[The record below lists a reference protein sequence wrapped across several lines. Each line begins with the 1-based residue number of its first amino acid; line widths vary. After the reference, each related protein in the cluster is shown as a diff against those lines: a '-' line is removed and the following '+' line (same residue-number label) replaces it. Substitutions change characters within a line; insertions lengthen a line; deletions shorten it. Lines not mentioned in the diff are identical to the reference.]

1 MDGGQ
6 TRFSRLSRRG
16 FLGGVAASA
25 AAAILAACGGS
36 KATDTPAAKPT
47 TAAAAPTTAAAA
59 PTTAPA
65 AATAAPAV
73 ATAPAASA
81 AAAATKPAAS
91 AAAAGTTAPAGS
103 AAAGGTKTA
112 ASTGPV
118 GAFPPISPDKYKG
131 VKLLTITRQE
141 YFPDTQKA
149 MDAELQNYAK
159 QGGFE
164 VTNDHVNTDDG
175 AAVAKLDAAVK
186 SGNSV
191 DMQYVDRFV
200 SQFTQLGDIIDVS
213 DVVAEMQTMYGPTED
228 YIKNA
233 LFINGKW
240 MGIPFFSN
248 AGGWFVRKD
257 WLSEKG
263 IKIEDIKTYENARD
277 IALQISDPSK
287 NRFGWGLTV
296 NQGGD
301 ANGLIEGC
309 IQAYGGALNDDTGK
323 KVTLNSP
330 ETVAAVTFLA
340 DIYTNA
346 KYKNML
352 PPGVG
357 GWNDTGNNEAWAAG
371 TIGLTTN
378 AFSLYAKSFAD
389 KSPIYPQTGVFPA
402 LLGPG
407 TDRLITPGGGWG
419 AWIIFKTAKNPDLAK
434 EVAKR
439 MAGGSS
445 LLAIVKPSVG
455 LVMPAYK
462 KQWDSDP
469 FYTSG
474 EASYPSLRKV
484 IETELP
490 IATKTGFHFPQTP
503 SPGHDQA
510 RDSAFIYTNM
520 MADIITKGTKVPD
533 AVKAAHDATVKIF
546 EQLGIKQ

>member
-1 MDGGQ
+1 MDDGLKQG
-6 TRFSRLSRRG
+6 SGLSRRG
-16 FLGGVAASA
+16 FLSGIAASV

-36 KATDTPAAKPT
+36 STATDTPKAAGTAAPT
-47 TAAAAPTTAAAA
+47 TGAAASPAVATTAPTRAAGSAPAGTTAPSGSAVTGTPAAGGAPTTAASSG
-59 PTTAPA
+59 PI
-65 AATAAPAV
+65 AT
-73 ATAPAASA
+73 
-81 AAAATKPAAS
+81 
-91 AAAAGTTAPAGS
+91 
-103 AAAGGTKTA
+103 
-112 ASTGPV
+112 
-118 GAFPPISPDKYKG
+118 FPPLATDKFKG
-131 VKLLTITRQE
+131 LKLLTITRQE

-149 MDAELQNYAK
+149 MDAELQMYAK

-213 DVVAEMQTMYGPTED
+213 DVVEEMQKMYGLVED
-228 YIKNA
+228 SIKNA
-233 LFINGKW
+233 LVLNGKW
-240 MGIPFFSN
+240 MGIPYFAN

-257 WLSEKG
+257 WLDEKG
-263 IKIEDIKTYENARD
+263 MKIEDIKTYENARD
-277 IALQISDPSK
+277 IALAISDPSK
-287 NRFGWGLTV
+287 NRFGWGMTV

-301 ANGLIEGC
+301 ANGLIEDC
-309 IQAYGGALNDDTGK
+309 IQAYGGAMNDDTGK

-330 ETVAAVTFLA
+330 ETVAAITFLA

-371 TIGLTTN
+371 TLGITKN
-378 AFSLYAKSFAD
+378 AYSLYAKSFAD
-389 KSPIYPQTGVFPA
+389 KSPIYPKTGVFPA

-407 TDRLITPGGGWG
+407 TNRLITPGGGWG

-439 MAGGSS
+439 MAGGTS
-445 LLAIVKPSVG
+445 LLAVVKPSVG

-469 FYTSG
+469 FYTTG
-474 EASYPSLRKV
+474 EPSFPALRKV
-484 IETELP
+484 IEAELP

-510 RDSAFIYTNM
+510 RDSAFVYTNM
-520 MADIITKGTKVPD
+520 MADIITKGTKVPE
-533 AVKAAHDATVKIF
+533 AVKAAHDQTVKIF

>member
-1 MDGGQ
+1 MDDGLKQG
-6 TRFSRLSRRG
+6 SGLSRRG
-16 FLGGVAASA
+16 FLGGIAASA

-36 KATDTPAAKPT
+36 STATDTPKAVGT
-47 TAAAAPTTAAAA
+47 TAPTTGAAAS
-59 PTTAPA
+59 
-65 AATAAPAV
+65 PAV
-73 ATAPAASA
+73 ATA
-81 AAAATKPAAS
+81 
-91 AAAAGTTAPAGS
+91 APTRAAGS
-103 AAAGGTKTA
+103 APASTTAASSSAVTGTPAAGGTTTA
-112 ASTGPV
+112 AASSGPI
-118 GAFPPISPDKYKG
+118 GTFPPLSADKFKG
-131 VKLLTITRQE
+131 AKLLTITRQE

-149 MDAELQNYAK
+149 MDAELQMYAK

-213 DVVAEMQTMYGPTED
+213 DVVEETQKMYGPVED
-228 YIKNA
+228 SIKNS
-233 LFINGKW
+233 LVINGKW
-240 MGIPFFSN
+240 MGIPYFAN

-257 WLSEKG
+257 WLDEKG
-263 IKIEDIKTYENARD
+263 MKIEDIKTYENARD
-277 IALQISDPSK
+277 IALAISDPSK
-287 NRFGWGLTV
+287 NRFGWGMTV

-301 ANGLIEGC
+301 ANGLIEDC
-309 IQAYGGALNDDTGK
+309 IQAYGGAMNDDTGK

-330 ETVAAVTFLA
+330 ETVAAITFLA

-371 TIGLTTN
+371 TLGITKN
-378 AFSLYAKSFAD
+378 AYSLYAKSFAD
-389 KSPIYPQTGVFPA
+389 KSPIYPKTGVFPA

-469 FYTSG
+469 FYTNG
-474 EASYPSLRKV
+474 EPSFPALRKV
-484 IETELP
+484 IEAELP
-490 IATKTGFHFPQTP
+490 IPTKTGFHFPQTP

-510 RDSAFIYTNM
+510 RDSAFVYTNM

-533 AVKAAHDATVKIF
+533 AVKAAHDQTVKIF

>member
-1 MDGGQ
+1 MDD
-6 TRFSRLSRRG
+6 TKRRVSRLTRRG
-16 FLGGVAASA
+16 FIGGVAASA

-73 ATAPAASA
+73 ATAPASS

-91 AAAAGTTAPAGS
+91 AAAAGTTAPASS
-103 AAAGGTKTA
+103 AAAGGTTTA
-112 ASTGPV
+112 SASTGPI
-118 GAFPPISPDKYKG
+118 GTFPALPADKFKG
-131 VKLLTITRQE
+131 LKLAVITRQE

-149 MDAELQNYAK
+149 MDTELQNYAK
-159 QGGFE
+159 QAGFE

-175 AAVAKLDAAVK
+175 GAVAKQDAAVK
-186 SGNSV
+186 SGNV
-191 DMQYVDRFV
+191 QDMQYVDRFV
-200 SQFTQLGDIIDVS
+200 SQFAQLGDIIDVT
-213 DVVAEMQTMYGPTED
+213 DVVEEMQKIYGPVED

-233 LFINGKW
+233 LVLNGKW
-240 MGIPFFSN
+240 MAIPFFAN

-257 WLSEKG
+257 WLADKG
-263 IKIEDIKTYENARD
+263 MKVEDIKTYENARD
-277 IALQISDPSK
+277 VALAISDPAK
-287 NRFGWGLTV
+287 NRFGWGMTV

-301 ANGLIEGC
+301 ANGLIEDC
-309 IQAYGGALNDDTGK
+309 IQAYGGAMNDDTGK

-357 GWNDTGNNEAWAAG
+357 GWNDTGNNEAWLAG
-371 TIGLTTN
+371 TIGITKN
-378 AFSLYAKSFAD
+378 AFSLYAKSYAD
-389 KSPIYPQTGVFPA
+389 KSPIYGQTAVFPA

-419 AWIIFKTAKNPDLAK
+419 AWIIFKGAKNPELAK

-439 MAGGSS
+439 MSGGSS
-445 LLAIVKPSVG
+445 LLAIVKPSIG

-469 FYTSG
+469 FYTTG
-474 EASYPSLRKV
+474 EPSYPALRKV
-484 IETELP
+484 IEADLP
-490 IATKTGFHFPQTP
+490 IPTKTGFHFPQTP

-510 RDSAFIYTNM
+510 RDSDFVYTNM

>member
-1 MDGGQ
+1 MDDGLKQG
-6 TRFSRLSRRG
+6 SGLSRRG
-16 FLGGVAASA
+16 FLGGIAASA

-36 KATDTPAAKPT
+36 STATDTPKAVGT
-47 TAAAAPTTAAAA
+47 TAPTTGAAAS
-59 PTTAPA
+59 
-65 AATAAPAV
+65 PAV
-73 ATAPAASA
+73 AT
-81 AAAATKPAAS
+81 
-91 AAAAGTTAPAGS
+91 TAPTRAAGS
-103 AAAGGTKTA
+103 APASTTAASGSAVTGTPAAGGTTTTA
-112 ASTGPV
+112 ASSGPI
-118 GAFPPISPDKYKG
+118 GTFPPLPADKFKG
-131 VKLLTITRQE
+131 LKMTTITRQE

-149 MDAELQNYAK
+149 MDAELQMYAK

-175 AAVAKLDAAVK
+175 AAVAKQDAAVK
-186 SGNSV
+186 SGNV
-191 DMQYVDRFV
+191 QDMQYVDRFV
-200 SQFTQLGDIIDVS
+200 SQFTQLGDIIDVT
-213 DVVAEMQTMYGPTED
+213 DVVEEMQKVYGPVED
-228 YIKNA
+228 SIKNS
-233 LFINGKW
+233 LVINGKW
-240 MGIPFFSN
+240 MGIPYFSN

-257 WLSEKG
+257 WLDEKG
-263 IKIEDIKTYENARD
+263 VKIEDIKTYENARD
-277 IALQISDPSK
+277 IALAISDPSK
-287 NRFGWGLTV
+287 NRYGWGMTV

-301 ANGLIEGC
+301 ANGLIEDC

-371 TIGLTTN
+371 TLGITKN
-378 AFSLYAKSFAD
+378 AYSLYAKSFAD
-389 KSPIYPQTGVFPA
+389 KSPIYPKTGVFPA

-419 AWIIFKTAKNPDLAK
+419 AWIIFKGAKNPELAK

-439 MAGGSS
+439 MAGGTS

-469 FYTSG
+469 FYTNG
-474 EASYPSLRKV
+474 EPSFPALRKV
-484 IETELP
+484 IEAELP
-490 IATKTGFHFPQTP
+490 IPTKTGFHFPQTP

-510 RDSAFIYTNM
+510 RDSAFVYTNM

-533 AVKAAHDATVKIF
+533 AVKAAHDQAVKIF

>member
-1 MDGGQ
+1 MDDGHM
-6 TRFSRLSRRG
+6 RFSRLSRRG
-16 FLGGVAASA
+16 FLGGIAASA

-36 KATDTPAAKPT
+36 TATDTPKP
-47 TAAAAPTTAAAA
+47 AAPTTAPTTGAAA
-59 PTTAPA
+59 STTAPA
-65 AATAAPAV
+65 AATAAPAI
-73 ATAPAASA
+73 ATAPAGSA
-81 AAAATKPAAS
+81 VAATKPAAS

-103 AAAGGTKTA
+103 AAAGSTTTA
-112 ASTGPV
+112 ASTGPI
-118 GAFPPISPDKYKG
+118 GTFPPISADKFKG
-131 VKLLTITRQE
+131 IKLTTITRQE

-175 AAVAKLDAAVK
+175 AAVTKLDAAVK
-186 SGNSV
+186 SGTSV

-200 SQFTQLGDIIDVS
+200 SQFTQLGDIIDVT
-213 DVVAEMQTMYGPTED
+213 DVVEEMQKTYGPVED

-233 LFINGKW
+233 LFLNGKW
-240 MGIPFFSN
+240 MAIPYFSN
-248 AGGWFVRKD
+248 AGAWFVRND
-257 WLSEKG
+257 WLDEKG
-263 IKIEDIKTYENARD
+263 IKISDIKTYENARD

-287 NRFGWGLTV
+287 NRYGWGMTV

-301 ANGLIEGC
+301 ANGLIEDC
-309 IQAYGGALNDDTGK
+309 IQAYGGAMNDDTGK

-340 DIYTNA
+340 DIYMNP

-357 GWNDTGNNEAWAAG
+357 GWNDTGNNEQWAAG
-371 TIGLTTN
+371 VLGITKN

-389 KSPIYPQTGVFPA
+389 KSPIYPKTGVFPA

-419 AWIIFKTAKNPDLAK
+419 AWIIFKTAKNPELAK

-439 MAGGSS
+439 MSGGSS
-445 LLAIVKPSVG
+445 LLAVVKPSVG

-469 FYTSG
+469 FYTNG
-474 EASYPSLRKV
+474 ENSYPALRKV
-484 IETELP
+484 IEADLP
-490 IATKTGFHFPQTP
+490 IPTKTGFHFPQSP

-510 RDSAFIYTNM
+510 RDSAFVYTNM
-520 MADIITKGTKVPD
+520 MADIISKGTKVPD
-533 AVKAAHDATVKIF
+533 AVKAAHDQTVKIF